1 MQDIIINEI
10 SLAVKQ
16 GKKIS
21 FVSGNFNVVHPGH
34 LRLLKFASEI
44 SDVLVV
50 CVLKDGNPGIY
61 VPLPLRIDGLR
72 ALSIV
77 SHVIVADPD
86 YMVILRSVRPHYVIK
101 GPEFKDVDNL
111 ESQLLNEYGGKLL
124 FSSGEI
130 AFSSMQLLG
139 LELSGATRNFIKP
152 FDYVNRNMIDVEK
165 IKRTIN
171 HYKDLKVLVVGD
183 LIVDDYISCDA
194 LGMSQEDPTI
204 VVTPVDLK
212 TYIGGAGI
220 VAAHARGLGACV
232 SFCSVSGH
240 DSSGSFAR
248 AYMESNSIDHD
259 IFPDFTRPTTR
270 KQRFRASGKTLLR
283 VNNLRHHSIDNEIK
297 DKLRQA
303 IYERLEKCDVLLF
316 SDFNYGCLPQDLVD
330 DITILAHR
338 CGVFVAADSQ
348 ASSQISDISR
358 FKNADLITPTERE
371 ARLAVQDT
379 ESGVAYLANILQQ
392 KAQSK
397 NTIITLASEGMLV
410 SGYRSGKDYLD
421 RLPALNLNPKDPAGA
436 GDCLF
441 TTTSMA
447 LRLGLNIWE
456 AALIGA
462 VAAAC
467 QVSREGNQPLS
478 VNELIDEF
486 AFY

>member
-1 MQDIIINEI
+1 MHDSTFNQI

-34 LRLLKFASEI
+34 LRLLKFAYEI
-44 SDVLVV
+44 SDILVV
-50 CVLKDGNPGIY
+50 CVLKDGNPGVY
-61 VPLPLRIDGLR
+61 VPLSLRIDGLR

-77 SHVIVADPD
+77 THVLVADPD
-86 YMVILRSVRPHYVIK
+86 YMAVLEAVRPHYVIK
-101 GPEFKDVDNL
+101 GSEFKDVDNPEL
-111 ESQLLNEYGGKLL
+111 QLVNEYGGKLL

-130 AFSSMQLLG
+130 AYSSMQLLG
-139 LELSGATRNFIKP
+139 MELSGSNKNFIKP
-152 FDYVNRNMIDVEK
+152 FDYIKRNIIDLDK
-165 IKRTIN
+165 IKQTIN
-171 HYKDLKVLVVGD
+171 HFKDLKVLVVGD

-220 VAAHARGLGACV
+220 VAAHARGLGASV

-240 DSSGSFAR
+240 DSTGSFAR
-248 AYMESNSIDHD
+248 TYMENHSIDHNV
-259 IFPDFTRPTTR
+259 FPDFTRPTTR

-283 VNNLRHHSIDNEIK
+283 VNSLRHHAIDNEMK

-303 IYERLEKCDVLLF
+303 VYERLKNCDVLLF

-330 DITILAHR
+330 DITIHAQKY
-338 CGVFVAADSQ
+338 GVLVAADSQ
-348 ASSQISDISR
+348 ASSQMSDISR
-358 FKNADLITPTERE
+358 FKNMDLITPTERE

-379 ESGVAYLANILQQ
+379 ESGVAYVANILQH

-410 SGYRSGKDYLD
+410 SGYRNGQDYLD
-421 RLPALNLNPKDPAGA
+421 RLPALNLYPKDPAGA

-441 TTTSMA
+441 TATSMA

-456 AALIGA
+456 AAFVGA

-467 QVSREGNQPLS
+467 QVSRVGNQPLN

-486 AFY
+486 SFY